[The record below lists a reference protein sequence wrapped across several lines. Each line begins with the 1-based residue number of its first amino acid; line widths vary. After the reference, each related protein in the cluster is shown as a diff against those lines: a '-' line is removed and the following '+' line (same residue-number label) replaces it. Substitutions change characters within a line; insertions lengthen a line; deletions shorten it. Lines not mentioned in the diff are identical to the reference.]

1 MRMIRKIIH
10 TLTAVAALAT
20 AAPAMTDSGD
30 WTTRL
35 GSDIKAIDDRFEGNL
50 GVYVKSLED
59 GQTLGYRIDRDWYLA
74 STIKI
79 PLAIAVM
86 QLAEAGELS
95 LDEELTLE
103 ESDYVDG
110 TGELLWEDPGA
121 RYTLG
126 ELIEHST
133 ENSDS
138 TATDMLIRTIGEDRF
153 NHRIREH
160 MIDNGF
166 GRITTILQV
175 RHDAYAEI
183 DPDARDLTNMD
194 FIDLKTADGHEQ
206 RFASLLGKLGIDP
219 EQARAG
225 SIREAFE
232 RYYARGLN
240 AGRLDAM
247 GKILERLVR
256 GELLNEDHTEKLLG
270 HMIEVTTGDDR
281 IKAGLPDGTVFAH
294 KTGTQIAR
302 ACNVG
307 VIHPHSDTDA
317 IVVAA
322 CAEKFERLED
332 AKQAFAELGRA
343 LDDAGLAD

>member
-1 MRMIRKIIH
+1 MRKIRTIFH
-10 TLTAVAALAT
+10 ILAAVAAVAAAT
-20 AAPAMTDSGD
+20 PAITETGD
-30 WTTRL
+30 WTARL
-35 GSDIKAIDDRFEGNL
+35 GSEIKAIDDRFEGNL
-50 GVYVKSLED
+50 GVYVKHLGD
-59 GQTLGYRIDRDWYLA
+59 GRTLGHRIDRDWYLA

-95 LDEELTLE
+95 LDQELTLAE
-103 ESDYVDG
+103 TDYVDG
-110 TGELLWEDPGA
+110 TGALLWEDPGA
-121 RYTLG
+121 RYTLA
-126 ELIEHST
+126 ELIGHST

-153 NHRIREH
+153 NRRIREH
-160 MIDNGF
+160 MVADGF
-166 GRITTILQV
+166 GRITSILQV
-175 RHDAYAEI
+175 RHDAYAEV

-194 FIDLKTADGHEQ
+194 FIDLKTASDLEQ
-206 RFASLLGKLGIDP
+206 RFTSLLDKLGIDP
-219 EQARAG
+219 DQACVG

-247 GKILERLVR
+247 GRILESLVR
-256 GELLNEDHTEKLLG
+256 GELLNQDHTEKLLG

-281 IKAGLPDGTVFAH
+281 IKAGLPEDTVFAH

-307 VIHPHSDTDA
+307 VIHPHGDTDA
-317 IVVAA
+317 VVVAA
-322 CAEKFERLED
+322 CAENFERLAD
-332 AKQAFAELGRA
+332 AEQAFAALGRA
-343 LDDAGLAD
+343 LHDAGLAD

>member
-1 MRMIRKIIH
+1 MRTIRTIIH
-10 TLTAVAALAT
+10 TLAAIAALTA
-20 AAPAMTDSGD
+20 AAPAIPEARD

-35 GSDIKAIDDRFEGNL
+35 GSDIEAIDDRFEGNL
-50 GVYVKSLED
+50 GVYVKHLGD
-59 GQTLGYRIDRDWYLA
+59 GRTVGHCIDRDWYLA

-79 PLAIAVM
+79 PLAVAVM

-95 LDEELTLE
+95 LDEEITLQ

-110 TGELLWEDPGA
+110 TGALLWEDPGA
-121 RYTLG
+121 RYTLA
-126 ELIEHST
+126 ELIGHST

-138 TATDMLIRTIGEDRF
+138 TATDMLIRAIGEDRF

-160 MIDNGF
+160 MVDNGF
-166 GRITTILQV
+166 GRFTTILQV
-175 RHDAYAEI
+175 RHDAYAEV
-183 DPDARDLTNMD
+183 DPNARDLTNMD
-194 FIDLKTADGHEQ
+194 FIDLKTADNHEQ

-219 EQARAG
+219 GQARAG

-232 RYYARGLN
+232 RYYARDLN

-247 GKILERLVR
+247 GQVLERLVR
-256 GELLNEDHTEKLLG
+256 GELLDEDHTEKLLG

-281 IKAGLPDGTVFAH
+281 IKAGLPDDTVFAH

-317 IVVAA
+317 VVVAA
-322 CAEKFERLED
+322 CAEKFEQLAD
-332 AKQAFAELGRA
+332 AEQAFAELGRA